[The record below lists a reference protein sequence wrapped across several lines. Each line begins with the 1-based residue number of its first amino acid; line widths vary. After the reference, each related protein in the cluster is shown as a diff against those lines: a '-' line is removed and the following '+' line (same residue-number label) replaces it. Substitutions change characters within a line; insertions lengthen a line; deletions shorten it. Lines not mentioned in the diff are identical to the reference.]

1 MTASRMKVVIY
12 SHETSVRWQEV
23 YWQLPGGACPPWV
36 CWRCWAGPA
45 PWPPP
50 SWCPAW
56 STVWDIPWSNVPPVI
71 LSNIAQQP
79 PTEARPLEDSSV
91 HVVLAV
97 SRLYWDL
104 LLPLTAAWY
113 GKTVLNQRDETLE
126 MDFIKYFEGANILKC
141 SSTFNIQL
149 THWEHHGGA
158 GVLTNSVPLRAA
170 TSCHLAVWGGQLGGN
185 WQLRPGSYICRMLSS
200 SSEIPRTH
208 HRTCS
213 PRPRCLCNTPAHT
226 LGQSP
231 GNL

>member
-1 MTASRMKVVIY
+1 MTRSI
-12 SHETSVRWQEV
+12 
-23 YWQLPGGACPPWV
+23 
-36 CWRCWAGPA
+36 
-45 PWPPP
+45 
-50 SWCPAW
+50 
-56 STVWDIPWSNVPPVI
+56 
-71 LSNIAQQP
+71 
-79 PTEARPLEDSSV
+79 
-91 HVVLAV
+91 
-97 SRLYWDL
+97 
-104 LLPLTAAWY
+104 LTAARRCRSPLS
-113 GKTVLNQRDETLE
+113 VLEELGRTCPLTSPLMMSCLVHSVRYSLVKRPTCHPVQHCTAASDRSMSSGRLLRPCGARSLASLLRSSPSSYSRVIWENRLE
-126 MDFIKYFEGANILKC
+126 AERWNFRNGFHQAFWRCKHIKMF
-141 SSTFNIQL
+141 FDIQL

-170 TSCHLAVWGGQLGGN
+170 TSRHLAVWGGQLGGD